1 VSQPKVAEKYVSRF
15 NVLIMDVASH
25 EGFYIPY
32 LWAIGGRENARLD
45 VEEVQNDTFNQMW

>member
-1 VSQPKVAEKYVSRF
+1 
-15 NVLIMDVASH
+15 MDVASH